1 MIWSLLAFVTAFAIS
16 IYTIPV
22 LIKVLQQK
30 GLTDLPT
37 EERKIHKTPVPTLG
51 GIIIFGATFFSY
63 GLWLNIDDLQLY
75 YQIRHVLTDSKIL
88 LSAAML
94 IFFVGIKD
102 DLIGT
107 APEKKIIAHFIAG
120 VILIVIGGVRITGF
134 HGIFGIEEI
143 PYGLS
148 FIFSFFVYI
157 SLVNA
162 INLIDGIDGLAGGVS
177 AIFTFCIG
185 VFFLILKDNSLAI
198 LSFALC
204 GGLCGFLVY
213 NFSPAKI
220 FMGDS
225 GSLSIGLIIY
235 FLSVSFIEYPISD
248 IPKLLIHYSRPLSAM
263 ALLIY
268 PITDTIRV
276 FSMRILSGRS
286 PFLADKNHL
295 HHHLLNK
302 TNSHSKTSL
311 IVYLYTLIAF
321 AISFLSYYLP
331 SSIVLGILIVYA
343 LLFILLVTKKAK

>member
-1 MIWSLLAFVTAFAIS
+1 MIWLLLAFITAFSIS

-37 EERKIHKTPVPTLG
+37 EERKIHSNPVPTLG
-51 GIIIFGATFFSY
+51 GVIIFASTFFAY
-63 GLWLNIDDLQLY
+63 GLWLNIDDLRLF
-75 YQIRHVLTDSKIL
+75 YQIRHVLIDSKIL
-88 LSAAML
+88 LSAVML

-107 APEKKIIAHFIAG
+107 APDKKIIAHFISG
-120 VILIVIGGVRITGF
+120 IILIVIGGVRITGL
-134 HGIFGIEEI
+134 HGIFEIEDI
-143 PYGLS
+143 PYWLS

-162 INLIDGIDGLAGGVS
+162 INLIDGVDGLAGGVS
-177 AIFTFCIG
+177 AIFACAIG
-185 VFFLILKDNSLAI
+185 VYFLILKDYSLGI

-204 GGLCGFLVY
+204 GALSGFLVY

-225 GSLSIGLIIY
+225 GSLSIGLIVY
-235 FLSVSFIEYPISD
+235 YLSISFIEYPIVE
-248 IPKLLIHYSRPLSAM
+248 IPKQFIDYSRPLGAM

-268 PITDTIRV
+268 PITDTLRV
-276 FSMRILSGRS
+276 FTLRLLKGRS

-302 TNSHSKTSL
+302 TKSHAKISL
-311 IVYLYTLIAF
+311 IVYLFTIIAF
-321 AISFLSYYLP
+321 GISFLSYIF
-331 SSIVLGILIVYA
+331 SSSVVLGFLVIYA
-343 LLFILLVTKKAK
+343 LLFILIVIKK

>member
-1 MIWSLLAFVTAFAIS
+1 MIWALFAFVTAFAICL
-16 IYTIPV
+16 YTLPV

-37 EERKIHKTPVPTLG
+37 EERKVHSTAIPTLG
-51 GIIIFGATFFSY
+51 GVIIFAATFFAY
-63 GLWLNIDDLQLY
+63 GLWLNIDNLNLY

-107 APEKKIIAHFIAG
+107 APEKKIIAHFIAAF
-120 VILIVIGGVRITGF
+120 ILILIGGVRLTGF
-134 HGIFGIEEI
+134 HGILGVEDI
-143 PYGLS
+143 PYWLS

-157 SLVNA
+157 GLVNS

-177 AIFTFCIG
+177 AIFAFCMGI
-185 VFFLILKDNSLAI
+185 FFGILKDYSLFI

-204 GGLCGFLVY
+204 GALAGFLVY

-235 FLSVSFIEYPISD
+235 FLSVSFIEYPVTD
-248 IPKLLIHYSRPLSAM
+248 IPRWFVEYSKPLGALS
-263 ALLIY
+263 LLIY
-268 PITDTIRV
+268 PITDTLRV
-276 FSMRILSGRS
+276 FTIRILQGKS
-286 PFLADKNHL
+286 PFMPDKNHL

-302 TNSHSKTSL
+302 TQSHAKTSL
-311 IVYLYTLIAF
+311 MIYLFTLVAF
-321 AISFLSYYLP
+321 AISFLSYIIHP
-331 SSIVLGILIVYA
+331 TIVLIILILYA
-343 LLFILLVTKKAK
+343 LIFIWITTKK